1 MAFESVDRKNLIF
14 PCLLPKPA
22 CQFQLTQGKKLRKRV
37 GGDQLVRQPVDL
49 NLSILLSSLETSGC
63 KYIPRNEPWEI
74 FSCMTFRF
82 AGLVS
87 VFRSIHFTTVY
98 WGFYVLSP
106 VPGTEVKQ

>member
-1 MAFESVDRKNLIF
+1 MSATKTSMSVSTYTRKEI
-14 PCLLPKPA
+14 
-22 CQFQLTQGKKLRKRV
+22 KRV

-49 NLSILLSSLETSGC
+49 NLSRLLSSLDTCGC
-63 KYIPRNEPWEI
+63 KYVPRNEPWEI

-87 VFRSIHFTTVY
+87 VFRSIHFTTVD
-98 WGFYVLSP
+98 WGSYVLSP